1 MMVPITWNWYY
12 LMNAKK
18 QKQLIEALL
27 SSKDIFTRCVGIIKP
42 EYFDPEYVQP
52 VKFIL
57 DYFNKHNTVPSVRI
71 LNAEFDDI
79 NIKLMED
86 VTLDEIAYT
95 TSEVELFCQQSG
107 LYSVILD
114 AAPQIM
120 SGKKE
125 NFGNLLERIQEALA
139 ITVERDMGIE
149 MYDNPE
155 NMLVSLIDSQVYEP
169 TGIKGLDGPL
179 GGGLARKQFTLFS
192 ANSGGGKSVMLSNLG
207 GNYARQGYHVVYIS
221 LELSQEMIFL
231 RNSSIMTSVDTDAW
245 RESIPQIAE
254 TLLQQ
259 KKDGAGSYT
268 VKRMPNG
275 SCANDIRAYLK
286 LYEMEKKHRPDV
298 LIVDYVDL
306 MHPNGGPKNMSI
318 SEQDKLKSEQLAE
331 IAHNYN
337 AVAISASQQNR
348 EGIRATTPDQG
359 MIAGGITKINTV
371 DNYIS
376 IYMDPAMRLRG
387 EMIIYFLK
395 TRSSSAVGSSSQ
407 LSFNPKNLIIS
418 DTKNSSNAIRAILD
432 RKKNES
438 ENATPATFPGISVN
452 IDDDIGEPDDD
463 DSLVYDVPDAAPSV
477 TTLLKPTVEVEQ
489 QVKKKKVVRPSDDDN
504 VESLI
509 ELMHTKFGDISI

>member
-1 MMVPITWNWYY
+1 
-12 LMNAKK
+12 MNAKK
-18 QKQLIEALL
+18 QKQLIESLL

-42 EYFDPEYVQP
+42 EYFDPEYIQP

-57 DYFNKHNTVPSVRI
+57 DYFNKYNTVPPVRI
-71 LNAEFDDI
+71 INSEFDELDL
-79 NIKLMED
+79 KLVDD
-86 VTLDEIAYT
+86 VTLDQIAYT

-107 LYSVILD
+107 IYSVILE
-114 AAPQIM
+114 AAPEIT

-125 NFGNLLERIQEALA
+125 NFGKILERLQEALA
-139 ITVERDMGIE
+139 ISVERDMGIE

-155 NMLVSLIDSQVYEP
+155 NMLRSLIDSQVYEP
-169 TGIKGLDGPL
+169 TGIKGIDGPL

-207 GNYARQGYHVVYIS
+207 GNYSRQGYHVVYIS

-231 RNSSIMTSVDTDAW
+231 RNSSIMTAVNTDEW
-245 RESIPQIAE
+245 RESIPQITE
-254 TLLQQ
+254 TLLKQ
-259 KKDGAGSYT
+259 KKEGAGSYT
-268 VKRMPNG
+268 VKRMTNG

-286 LYEMEKKHRPDV
+286 LYEMENKYRPDV

-306 MHPNGGPKNMSI
+306 MTPNGGIKNMGI
-318 SEQDKLKSEQLAE
+318 YDQDKLKSEQLAE

-337 AVAISASQQNR
+337 CVVISASQQNR

-359 MIAGGITKINTV
+359 MIAGGISKINTV

-418 DTKNSSNAIRAILD
+418 DTKTSSNALRAILD
-432 RKKNES
+432 RKKQ
-438 ENATPATFPGISVN
+438 ENANNGETTFPGISTSIN
-452 IDDDIGEPDDD
+452 ASSDEENYDDD
-463 DSLVYDVPDAAPSV
+463 DAITYDQPIKAATAAILMDDEIDIPSTPV
-477 TTLLKPTVEVEQ
+477 KPR
-489 QVKKKKVVRPSDDDN
+489 KIVRPSDGAVDD
-504 VESLI
+504 LL
-509 ELMHTKFGDISI
+509 ELMNTKFGDIQI